1 MKYLLITDTP
11 APWREKVYEYV
22 YKVYGNEFQV
32 VYCKHNERRRLWKF
46 QLGNYPKI
54 FLKSMTS
61 RLKEKERFVN
71 LGIIPFLLKNRPAI
85 VIWFSFQ
92 PTVILALLLSK
103 MTNCK
108 LVVLSDTWLKRDK
121 DISWIQKMGRKL
133 AYNYCADAFIGVSK
147 QTLNM

>member
-92 PTVILALLLSK
+92 PTEI
-103 MTNCK
+103 
-108 LVVLSDTWLKRDK
+108 
-121 DISWIQKMGRKL
+121 GR
-133 AYNYCADAFIGVSK
+133 AHV
-147 QTLNM
+147 